1 MAGLDASKITNK
13 NDMYMKGL
21 TRAQVAAGAKENG
34 LSASQIER
42 ILKRYDRYANTVSN
56 KDKQDQLKNNMPPTL
71 QDAVQRADKEER
83 RWQTRQDNVE
93 KEARPSEKKMRKESK
108 ERKQF
113 ADSVTPVKK
122 APATPAKPRP
132 KKRLPEKYRGAK
144 DTGTHA
150 QPGGTDWQQD
160 AYITHRAK
168 MMRRIEGDAKKNRS
182 DDRHP
187 GTGKSF
193 TQKPSRKTTKG
204 YNDSRADV
212 ATKTIAKAIG
222 DTRSWDQMVSDRI
235 ANQKIEDENR

>member
-132 KKRLPEKYRGAK
+132 KKAPRSQTHN
-144 DTGTHA
+144 DT
-150 QPGGTDWQQD
+150 
-160 AYITHRAK
+160 
-168 MMRRIEGDAKKNRS
+168 
-182 DDRHP
+182 RHP

-212 ATKTIAKAIG
+212 VTKTIAKAIG